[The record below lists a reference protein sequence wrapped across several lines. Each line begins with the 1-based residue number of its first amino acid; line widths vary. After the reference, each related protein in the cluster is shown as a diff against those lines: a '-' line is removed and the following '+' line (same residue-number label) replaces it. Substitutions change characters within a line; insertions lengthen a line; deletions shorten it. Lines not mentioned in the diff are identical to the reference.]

1 MEKVGKLS
9 EQFNDSSSY
18 QSLRPGY
25 CPREFDSRTYQ
36 QIQNPSNNL
45 TCSTGLIIN
54 RLYLYPRAVNAC
66 RYKDVTFI
74 YADVCPVCLE
84 IYSIPVYLDN
94 GISNDELAI
103 KIDEVQKR
111 KCRRDKLDEITN
123 LTKNQKSVFY
133 KELRTELPF
142 CMLKEVQNWTNNE
155 PYLRSISVLNDPR
168 LCCTH
173 LTSAIQSKEDTF
185 IM

>member
-1 MEKVGKLS
+1 M
-9 EQFNDSSSY
+9 
-18 QSLRPGY
+18 
-25 CPREFDSRTYQ
+25 
-36 QIQNPSNNL
+36 
-45 TCSTGLIIN
+45 
-54 RLYLYPRAVNAC
+54 NAC

-94 GISNDELAI
+94 GISNDEVAI

-133 KELRTELPF
+133 KELRTELPL

-185 IM
+185 IMWAIRKGKTMMNVQELVTFLGLSRFRFTCTCISIDFDQHGILQPSGSYLLYIATK

>member
-45 TCSTGLIIN
+45 TCSTGLIVFICI
-54 RLYLYPRAVNAC
+54 LEPVNAC

-94 GISNDELAI
+94 GISNDEVAI

-133 KELRTELPF
+133 KELRTETSF
-142 CMLKEVQNWTNNE
+142 VHAK
-155 PYLRSISVLNDPR
+155 RSPKLD
-168 LCCTH
+168 
-173 LTSAIQSKEDTF
+173 K
-185 IM
+185 